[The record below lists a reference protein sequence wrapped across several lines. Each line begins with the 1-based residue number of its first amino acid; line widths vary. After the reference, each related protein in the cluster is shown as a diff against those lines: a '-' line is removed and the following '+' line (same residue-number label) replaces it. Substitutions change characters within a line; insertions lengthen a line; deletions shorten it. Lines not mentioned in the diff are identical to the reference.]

1 MDKIRCITFDPAA
14 QEALPDH
21 VKDKMKADRDRCRNK
36 PEKWQKANKSPH
48 DYPIGTKFK
57 AITGGHWSRTSFGFK
72 WFCGSTFPNV
82 GGDWDGTVCLAG
94 E

>member
-1 MDKIRCITFDPAA
+1 MDKIKCITFDPAA
-14 QEALPDH
+14 QQALPDH
-21 VKDKMKADRDRCRNK
+21 IKAKMKADRDRVMN
-36 PEKWQKANKSPH
+36 EKWIKADKPPR

-57 AITGGHWSRTSFGFK
+57 AVTGGYWIRTSFGFK

-82 GGDWDGTVCLAG
+82 GGDWDGTVCLP